1 LFDLSGMFV
10 VDDFEHEGEEGA
22 EDFVAVLEV
31 EAHVE
36 RLDVGKILQQVEVS
50 EKQKLKI
57 IPEMQIAKCFTLFL

>member
-1 LFDLSGMFV
+1 MFV

-50 EKQKLKI
+50 EKQKLK
-57 IPEMQIAKCFTLFL
+57 KNNS

>member
-1 LFDLSGMFV
+1 MFV
-10 VDDFEHEGEEGA
+10 IDDFEHEGEEGA

-50 EKQKLKI
+50 EKKNNNNNNSLNANR
-57 IPEMQIAKCFTLFL
+57 EMFFTISAV

>member
-1 LFDLSGMFV
+1 MFDLSGMFV
-10 VDDFEHEGEEGA
+10 IDDFEHEGEEGA
-22 EDFVAVLEV
+22 KDFVAVLEV